1 MYLYK
6 LIIKTTMNKVFLNLG
21 LQPLANSF
29 LKDIKKNT
37 LQNEFFYNLKICF
50 NSKNY
55 LVSIAKPVNPK
66 KQYTDKYAHR
76 ASESKTMRSAF
87 KKIAKKLF
95 KRFRPKK
102 IMEIGSN
109 DGVFLK
115 NFDNK
120 KVIAIEPCKNLARI
134 TKKLFKTYDDF
145 WNLKLSNKLIK
156 QKRGEIDL
164 IFSANTISHIPNLKE
179 TFKGIHNIL
188 SRNGVLVI
196 EDPSLLKVIQNNS
209 YDQFY
214 DEHVYVF
221 SSLSINNIIQEYGLR
236 LFDVEHLS
244 THGGSNRYYICKEN
258 GKYKKSLRLKNAIK
272 SEKSHKLHKFESY
285 LKFSKRVNLS
295 RKNLLNLMKSL
306 KKKNKKIISYGAT
319 YKSTTVFNYC
329 SLNSK
334 IIDYVTD
341 TTFNKQGKYTPGTHI
356 KIICPKLGMNNSV
369 DYAFLGAWNFK
380 KEIFKKE
387 KNFLRKGG
395 RFITH
400 VPRVMI
406 LSK

>member
-1 MYLYK
+1 
-6 LIIKTTMNKVFLNLG
+6 MNKVFLNLG
-21 LQPLANSF
+21 RQPLANSF
-29 LKDIKKNT
+29 LKDIGKKT

-76 ASESKTMRSAF
+76 ASESKTMRFAF
-87 KKIAKKLF
+87 KKIAQKLY

-115 NFDNK
+115 NFDKK
-120 KVIAIEPCKNLARI
+120 KVIAVEPCKNLARL
-134 TKKLFKTYDDF
+134 TKKLFKTYDEF
-145 WNLKLSNKLIK
+145 WNLKLANKLIK
-156 QKRGEIDL
+156 QKKGEIDL
-164 IFSANTISHIPNLKE
+164 IFSANTISHIPNLND
-179 TFKGIHNIL
+179 TFRAINNIL
-188 SRNGVLVI
+188 SEDGVLVI
-196 EDPSLLKVIQNNS
+196 EDPSLLKVLQNNS

-221 SSLSINNIIQEYGLR
+221 SLISIKNIIQKYGLR

-244 THGGSNRYYICKEN
+244 THGGSNRYYICKEK
-258 GKYKKSLRLKNAIK
+258 GKYKKSLRLKKAIK
-272 SEKSHKLHKFESY
+272 NEISKKLHKIESY
-285 LKFSKRVNLS
+285 FRFSKRINSS
-295 RKNLLNLMKSL
+295 RKDLFNLMKSL
-306 KKKNKKIISYGAT
+306 KKKNKIIISYGAT

-329 SLNSK
+329 NLNSK

-341 TTFNKQGKYTPGTHI
+341 TTLNKQGKYTPGTHI
-356 KIICPKLGMNNSV
+356 KIISPKHGMNNTV

-387 KNFLRKGG
+387 KNFLKRGG
-395 RFITH
+395 KFITH
-400 VPRVMI
+400 VPKVMI

>member
-1 MYLYK
+1 
-6 LIIKTTMNKVFLNLG
+6 MNKIFLNLG
-21 LQPLANSF
+21 RQPLANSF
-29 LKDIKKNT
+29 LKNIGKKA
-37 LQNEFFYNLKICF
+37 LGNEFFYNLKICF
-50 NSKNY
+50 NTKNY

-76 ASESKTMRSAF
+76 ASESRTMRSAF
-87 KKIAKKLF
+87 KVVAKKLF
-95 KRFRPKK
+95 KRFKPKK

-115 NFDNK
+115 NFDKNS
-120 KVIAIEPCKNLARI
+120 VVAVEPCKNLARL
-134 TKKLFKTYDDF
+134 TKKLFETYDEF
-145 WNLKLSNKLIK
+145 WNLKLANKLIK
-156 QKRGEIDL
+156 KKGEIDL

-188 SRNGVLVI
+188 SKDGVLVI
-196 EDPSLLKVIQNNS
+196 EDPSLLKVLQNNS

-221 SSLSINNIIQEYGLR
+221 SSISINNIIQEYGLR

-244 THGGSNRYYICKEN
+244 THGGSNRYYICKKN
-258 GKYKKSLRLKNAIK
+258 GKYKKSLRLEKAIK
-272 SEKSHKLHKFESY
+272 DEKSYKLHKIESY

-295 RKNLLNLMKSL
+295 RKNLLTLMKRL
-306 KKKNKKIISYGAT
+306 KKNNKKIISYGAT
-319 YKSTTVFNYC
+319 YKSTTVFNFC

-334 IIDYVTD
+334 LIDYVTD
-341 TTFNKQGKYTPGTHI
+341 TTLNKQGKYTPGTHI
-356 KIICPKLGMNNSV
+356 KIISPELGMNNTV

-380 KEIFKKE
+380 KEIFNKE
-387 KNFLRKGG
+387 KNFLKRGG
-395 RFITH
+395 KFITH
-400 VPRVMI
+400 VPKVMT